1 MEKMEMTR
9 KEADITILKMLL
21 VPFLTETGKDVRTC
35 VEDMIRVHKEASTA
49 DIKCPVAMI
58 WNKCNHKLVE
68 NFIEGYDK
76 AIEKYGI
83 DEANERLQEKL
94 IETILK
100 YEGGR
105 TRSELIR
112 KIKQL
117 NAAADI
123 SSKIAVNG
131 GIHLEQDEDGN
142 YHEI

>member
-9 KEADITILKMLL
+9 KEADIAMLKMLL
-21 VPFLTETGKDVRTC
+21 VPFLIETGEDVRTD
-35 VEDMIRVHKEASTA
+35 VDDIIRIHKEASTSEV
-49 DIKCPVAMI
+49 KCAVTMI
-58 WNKCNHKLVE
+58 WNKCNHNLVE
-68 NFIEGYDK
+68 NFIVGYDK

-83 DEANERLQEKL
+83 DEANEILQEKL

-100 YEGGR
+100 YDVGR
-105 TRSELIR
+105 TRSELI
-112 KIKQL
+112 KKLKQM

-123 SSKIAVNG
+123 SSKLAVDG